1 MIWNMSDVNIQSE
14 EFIKGL
20 VHREP
25 RSFRCLFYFFHKR
38 LCLFALKIVKDSCE
52 AEDIVQEVFLA
63 FWKTDIVK
71 FPNLKTIRIFLYNSV
86 QNRCLNYLRD
96 REIQER
102 NYKKLGRQECDE
114 DYILCQQIRADVVAE
129 IFDAINELPEKCRE
143 IFTLSYI
150 KELPDKEIAELLQIS
165 PNTIKTQ
172 KQRAKTFLRTRLGD
186 VFVYVTMFF
195 PGF

>member
-1 MIWNMSDVNIQSE
+1 MSDVNIQSE
-14 EFIKGL
+14 EFVKEL

-25 RSFRCLFYFFHKR
+25 SSFRCLFDFFHKR

-52 AEDIVQEVFLA
+52 AEDIVQDVFLA

-102 NYKKLGRQECDE
+102 NYKKLDRQEWDE

-129 IFDAINELPEKCRE
+129 IFDAINELPEKCKE

-150 KELPDKEIAELLQIS
+150 KELPDKEIAESLQIS
-165 PNTIKTQ
+165 LNTIKTQ
-172 KQRAKTFLRTRLGD
+172 KQRAKSFLRIRLGD
-186 VFVYVTMFF
+186 IFTYASLFF
-195 PGF
+195 PGL